1 MIRQHKFW
9 IAAGVLSLILLGIGC
24 HNADRYVLT
33 SESSV
38 AVDQL
43 FLFTVQGDSVQRA
56 DGFSRVSLVAQVM
69 DVSEGGRTILFT
81 TTAGFLRVGDRTSS
95 DSLLVETNPSGKV
108 EIELVSPSQP
118 AVAQVIATIEAVNP
132 ALTQQRN
139 IRFTAITA
147 EDILSFQ
154 ALPDEI
160 IIGTTTRT
168 EIRVRIDPGLEGE
181 DKRVTFSTNVGRFL
195 FGSGDRGQT
204 RSVLADKDG
213 IATVTLESP
222 EVGGEAVIT
231 AEARGFSLE
240 ETIRFFVEHS
250 ISFVAPPTSVPA
262 DGSSLTRFEVV
273 IASESERGENFNVEF
288 VTTAGT
294 LVSAD
299 QEGQR
304 LFLEAG
310 KQDTVGLFLRSPR
323 QVGAAQITA
332 SLESG
337 PSDERFIT
345 FDLAPPDSVLVT
357 IDPDKFQLR
366 PNDRTALQ
374 ALLTRTPG
382 RGQVTEGLSMSFFAA
397 DTLGSAIPL
406 ARFFNVTLADSNGI
420 VTAIFTPDG
429 SEYRGLVTITAT
441 YFDARATVS
450 GTANVRFVD
459 E

>member
-1 MIRQHKFW
+1 MMRQIELW
-9 IAAGVLSLILLGIGC
+9 IVTLSLILISIGC

-33 SESSV
+33 SNTSV
-38 AVDQL
+38 TVDQL
-43 FLFTVQGDSVQRA
+43 FLLTVQGDSTQRA

-81 TTAGFLRVGDRTSS
+81 TTAGVLRIGERTST
-95 DSLLVETNPSGKV
+95 DSLLVKTDTSGKV

-118 AVAQVIATIEAVNP
+118 AVAQVIASIDSLAP
-132 ALTQQRN
+132 ALTQQLN

-147 EDILSFQ
+147 EDILSFE

-160 IIGTTTRT
+160 VVGTTTRT
-168 EIRVRIDPGLEGE
+168 EISVRVDPNLEGE
-181 DKRVTFSTNVGRFL
+181 DRRITFSTNIGRFL
-195 FGSGDRGQT
+195 FGTGDNAQT
-204 RSVLADKDG
+204 RSVLADPSG
-213 IATVTLESP
+213 VATVTLENP
-222 EVGGEAVIT
+222 NVGGEAVIT
-231 AEARGFSLE
+231 AEGRGFTIE

-250 ISFVAPPTSVPA
+250 LTFIEPPTSAPA
-262 DGSSLTRFEVV
+262 DGSALTQFDVV
-273 IASESERGENFNVEF
+273 IASESERGNNFNVEF

-304 LFLEAG
+304 LFIEASN
-310 KQDTVGLFLRSPR
+310 QDTVGLFLRSPR

-332 SLESG
+332 SLEDG

-345 FDLAPPDSVLVT
+345 FDLAPPDSVILT

-366 PNDRTALQ
+366 PTDQTTLQ
-374 ALLTRTPG
+374 ASLVRAPG
-382 RGQVTEGLSMSFFAA
+382 RGHVTEGLSVSFFAA
-397 DTLGSAIPL
+397 DSLNNAIPL

-420 VTAIFTPDG
+420 ATAIFTPDG
-429 SEYRGLVTITAT
+429 SDYRGLVTITAT

-450 GTANVRFVD
+450 GTANVRIID